1 MSVKLEKNNYFGSL
15 TWDGNSP
22 SEAILTEIPSY
33 ISLNKGD
40 KVITTGFSLI
50 FPEGIPVGIV
60 KDFTINE
67 SDKFYSITVSL
78 FTDFHN
84 LNHVYF
90 LKNSFIDEFNTLES
104 KNKENEK

>member
-1 MSVKLEKNNYFGSL
+1 MALIGPNGVVGTVVSVSENFSTVMPIINKKSALSVKLEKNNYFGSL

-33 ISLNKGD
+33 ISLHKGD

-60 KDFTINE
+60 KD
-67 SDKFYSITVSL
+67 L
-78 FTDFHN
+78 Q
-84 LNHVYF
+84 
-90 LKNSFIDEFNTLES
+90 
-104 KNKENEK
+104 